1 MLRQVTPGARHAGES
16 AIVLCLDTVELSH
29 KAKAILGN
37 PERTRLYYVDGSL
50 LLSDSLWFVFD
61 VTRILSLCGLTIAL
75 LLLGGCA
82 TAPVAG
88 PRLPP
93 LDVSELARQGTPL
106 SVALVATEQVQDV
119 HSRIFA
125 YTEIA
130 KAYLAH
136 GDLTSADNLLQRIL
150 TLLDIENL
158 TQDRA
163 DIESVVAGIYVK
175 GGQTARA
182 TGLLQDALA
191 RSANIRD
198 DANRAIV
205 LQKIIAACFDAGPS
219 AYDLLRQTIQQV
231 YIIQDLWVRT
241 SVLIDTAR
249 RYEEAGT
256 PQSVDVLLQQAI
268 PAAGS
273 IESPWLKALALSDIA
288 VRFSV
293 LGNNDSARY
302 FAGRAF
308 DQITSVTVVRRSEAD
323 AARLLQVAQNLT
335 RLGDVGNSIRVLQ
348 TVRYPY
354 LRAEGLA
361 EVSAILH
368 AENPGANRKQAL
380 DLCSQAVDLAQS
392 VQDPYRRALALARI
406 AGIYGAIGQPRLALA
421 TSEVARESVGQISDS
436 SQHAAAVQAV
446 AQVDLTWASS
456 DRAFSLVA
464 GIQDAYSRTETMIRL
479 ANYLIEQ
486 KDLDAARRAVDIAE
500 ADAARGTYLVDNLYR
515 GIALVRIGLGEFDQA
530 LTDIARLKEP
540 SAVAIVL
547 ADLGMAAKSGSVD
560 TPAATRT
567 LHAIASAML
576 GNSPSAAGSAP
587 QEVPP
592 SGATESTPPA
602 ATQGGQGL

>member
-1 MLRQVTPGARHAGES
+1 
-16 AIVLCLDTVELSH
+16 
-29 KAKAILGN
+29 
-37 PERTRLYYVDGSL
+37 
-50 LLSDSLWFVFD
+50 
-61 VTRILSLCGLTIAL
+61 VTRILTLGVLSIAL

-82 TAPVAG
+82 TAPVPR

-93 LDVSELARQGTPL
+93 LDVSALARQGTPL

-130 KAYLAH
+130 RAFLVH
-136 GDLTSADNLLQRIL
+136 GDNTSADRLLQRIL
-150 TLLDIENL
+150 TLVDENDL
-158 TQDRA
+158 SQDRA

-175 GGQTARA
+175 GGETTRA
-182 TGLLQDALA
+182 IELLRDALA
-191 RSANIRD
+191 RSANISN

-205 LQKIIAACFDAGPS
+205 LQKIIAACFAAGPS
-219 AYDLLRQTIQQV
+219 AYDLLRQTIQEV

-256 PQSVDVLLQQAI
+256 LQSVDVLLQQAI

-288 VRFSV
+288 VRFTV
-293 LGNNDSARY
+293 LGNDDSARY

-308 DQITSVTVVRRSEAD
+308 DQITSVTVIRRSEAD

-335 RLGDVGNSIRVLQ
+335 RLGEIDNAIQVLR
-348 TVRYPY
+348 TIRYPY

-361 EVSAILH
+361 EVSSILH
-368 AENPGANRKQAL
+368 AENAGANRKQAL

-392 VQDPYRRALALARI
+392 VQDPYRRALALAKI
-406 AGIYGAIGQPRLALA
+406 AGIYGTIGQPRLALA
-421 TSEVARESVGQISDS
+421 TSEVAQESVLQVSDS
-436 SQHAAAVQAV
+436 AQHAAAVQAV
-446 AQVDLTWASS
+446 AQVDLVWGSS

-464 GIQDAYSRTETMIRL
+464 GIRDDYSRTETMIRL
-479 ANYLIEQ
+479 AGFLIEQ
-486 KDLDAARRAVDIAE
+486 KNLAAARRAVDLAE
-500 ADAARGTYLVDNLYR
+500 ADAALGTYLVENLYR
-515 GIALVRIGLGEFDQA
+515 GIALVRIGLGEFDRA
-530 LTDIARLKEP
+530 LADIARLKEP

-547 ADLGMAAKSGSVD
+547 ADLGMAAKSDSAD
-560 TPAATRT
+560 TPAAKQT

-576 GNSPSAAGSAP
+576 GNSAAASAPQGAPPSAAAEGTQPA
-587 QEVPP
+587 EV
-592 SGATESTPPA
+592 
-602 ATQGGQGL
+602 QGGQGL